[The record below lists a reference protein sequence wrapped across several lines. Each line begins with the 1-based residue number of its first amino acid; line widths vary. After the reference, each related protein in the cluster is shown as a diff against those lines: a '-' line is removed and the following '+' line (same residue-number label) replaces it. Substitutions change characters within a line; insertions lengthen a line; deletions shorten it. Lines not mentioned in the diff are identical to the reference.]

1 MILRLISS
9 LEQATPD
16 RLKKGQTLSRALT
29 ERAVDNL
36 AYFHLPRTANGPTE
50 AINGSLEHLLGI
62 ALTFRNLT
70 HYIRSLI
77 HTGHFKDHPT
87 ATA

>member
-1 MILRLISS
+1 MIQRLISS

-16 RLKKGQTLSRALT
+16 RLKKGQTLARALT
-29 ERAVDNL
+29 ERAADNL
-36 AYFHLPRTANGPTE
+36 VYFHLPRTANGPTE
-50 AINGSLEHLLGI
+50 AINGSLEHLRGI

-70 HYIRSLI
+70 HYSRSLI
-77 HTGHFKDHPT
+77 HTGRFKDHPT